1 MALDESNQKNI
12 GDMLEVMSK
21 NTQLIVVTHNRE
33 TMSRAD
39 VIYGLSVNQKGA
51 STLLSVR
58 FDDAVKIA
66 K

>member
-1 MALDESNQKNI
+1 
-12 GDMLEVMSK
+12 
-21 NTQLIVVTHNRE
+21 
-33 TMSRAD
+33 MSRAD